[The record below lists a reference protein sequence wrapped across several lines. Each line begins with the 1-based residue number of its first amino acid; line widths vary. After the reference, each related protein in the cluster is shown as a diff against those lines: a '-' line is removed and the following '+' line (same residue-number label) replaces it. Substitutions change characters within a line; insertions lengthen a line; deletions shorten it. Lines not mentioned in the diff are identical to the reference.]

1 MKRFAITAG
10 GLLIGLA
17 TAVGVGACDYFDC
30 DTIDRPLSSGRYTLT
45 GRPDYL
51 LVLDLEGGSVIETYR
66 DGGEDVRV
74 EYSVGEDTPVP

>member
-10 GLLIGLA
+10 GLLVGLA
-17 TAVGVGACDYFDC
+17 LAVGIGACDYFDC
-30 DTIDRPLSSGRYTLT
+30 DTVDRPLSSGSYALT

-51 LVLDLEGGSVIETYR
+51 LVLDLEGRTAIETYR

>member
-17 TAVGVGACDYFDC
+17 MAVGIGACDYFDC
-30 DTIDRPLSSGRYTLT
+30 DTVDRPLSSGSYTLT

-51 LVLDLEGGSVIETYR
+51 LVLDLEGGRAIETYR
-66 DGGEDVRV
+66 DGGDDVRV
-74 EYSVGEDTPVP
+74 EYSLGEDTPVH